1 MPGRW
6 AYDVLYRIGAAKR
19 WRGWDKGIGPELVEL
34 VESGRITRESLAPG
48 RAIDLG
54 CGTGANILFLAERG
68 FQGLG
73 VDFSPVAVTK
83 ARQAAEARG
92 LSDRARFVV
101 ADLTAPSIDGA
112 DGPYDLVVVYN
123 TLQDLIGSAR
133 AHLAGAV
140 HRLTRPGSLVLLWC
154 WYKVPAELPFISL
167 RGPSRL
173 LPLVVAPGEEE
184 QLFGQAFHIERLPRP
199 EPDSDRACF
208 LLSRRGSASGRGS
221 DVDTPDGEGPDGAPP
236 HPPPYR

>member
-6 AYDVLYRIGAAKR
+6 AYDLLYRIGAAKR
-19 WRGWDKGIGPELVEL
+19 WRGWDKGTGPELVEL
-34 VESGRITRESLAPG
+34 VESGRITSESLAPA

-54 CGTGANILFLAERG
+54 CGTGANVLFLAEQG

-92 LSDRARFVV
+92 LADRARFVV
-101 ADLTAPSIDGA
+101 GDLTAPNIDGL
-112 DGPYDLVVVYN
+112 DGLYDLVIVYN
-123 TLQDLIGSAR
+123 TLQDLVGSAR
-133 AHLAGAV
+133 VHLADTV
-140 HRLTRPGSLVLLWC
+140 RRLTRPGSLVLLWC
-154 WYKVPAELPFISL
+154 WYKALEELPFISL

-184 QLFGQAFHIERLPRP
+184 DLFGEAFDIERLPRP
-199 EPDSDRACF
+199 EPGTDRACF
-208 LLSRRGSASGRGS
+208 LLSRRGSAAGRGS
-221 DVDTPDGEGPDGAPP
+221 AIDSGWEEAPGTPSHPPP
-236 HPPPYR
+236 HP

>member
-19 WRGWDKGIGPELVEL
+19 WRGWDKGTGPELVEL
-34 VESGRITRESLAPG
+34 VESGRITSESLAPA

-54 CGTGANILFLAERG
+54 CGTGANVLFLAEQG

-92 LSDRARFVV
+92 LTDRARFVV
-101 ADLTAPSIDGA
+101 GDVTASSIAGVN
-112 DGPYDLVVVYN
+112 GSFDLVVVYN
-123 TLQDLIGSAR
+123 TLQDVVGPAR
-133 AHLAGAV
+133 LALADAV
-140 HRLTRPGSLVLLWC
+140 RRLTRPGSVVLLWC
-154 WYKVPAELPFISL
+154 WYKAQADLPFISL

-184 QLFGQAFHIERLPRP
+184 ELFGEAFDIERLPRP
-199 EPDSDRACF
+199 EPSSDRACF
-208 LLSRRGSASGRGS
+208 LLSRRGSAGRGS
-221 DVDTPDGEGPDGAPP
+221 EGRRSG
-236 HPPPYR
+236 

>member
-6 AYDVLYRIGAAKR
+6 AYDLLYRIGAAKR
-19 WRGWDKGIGPELVEL
+19 WRGWDKGTGPELVEL
-34 VESGRITRESLAPG
+34 LESGRITSESLAPA

-54 CGTGANILFLAERG
+54 CGTGANVLFLAEQG

-92 LSDRARFVV
+92 LADRARFVV
-101 ADLTAPSIDGA
+101 GDLTAPNIDGL
-112 DGPYDLVVVYN
+112 DGLYDLVIVYN
-123 TLQDLIGSAR
+123 TLQDLVGSAR
-133 AHLAGAV
+133 VHLADTV
-140 HRLTRPGSLVLLWC
+140 RRLTRPGSLVLLWC
-154 WYKVPAELPFISL
+154 WYKALEELPFISL

-184 QLFGQAFHIERLPRP
+184 DLFGEAFDIERLPRP
-199 EPDSDRACF
+199 EPGTDRACF
-208 LLSRRGSASGRGS
+208 LLSRRGSAAGRGS
-221 DVDTPDGEGPDGAPP
+221 DIDSRIGRRP
-236 HPPPYR
+236 